1 MNVSKPSQCVFCSFS
16 RYVTRA
22 SPARRKFHASTAQL
36 QRQPSRQHAKAKLG
50 SRYKPAELEKLRE
63 VYSPEQM
70 AAIEAGEKAVSG
82 VELSQTSE
90 RVDPWSPNY
99 FDDLSKVDPFLDKPV
114 RAPWSTADETPRMK
128 TEDELDE
135 ELAQLLRD
143 MPAEEHSEDQVWEN
157 YLKNMRVTVG
167 GDSEGFGR
175 SAAAPEAPNKIK
187 QKNPKQ
193 KEVQGEASPALV
205 RLMQMTGYSFRE
217 ISALRVKSI
226 ISHAVVNQTRLGK
239 IRKSYFLSVA
249 GNGNGRIGIGE
260 GKSEEGSEA
269 MLQSQYRAIRNMQ
282 PILRYEK
289 RTIFGEVH
297 GKVSATELELYARPP
312 GMLRLLQLPKKN
324 RFRDP
329 TLTYNTGFGLRCQQ
343 YIWEVCKCAGISDLA
358 AKVTRARNPMNIVK
372 ATVEALLKQKD
383 PEEIARARGKK
394 LVDVRKVYYAGNV

>member
-1 MNVSKPSQCVFCSFS
+1 M
-16 RYVTRA
+16 
-22 SPARRKFHASTAQL
+22 
-36 QRQPSRQHAKAKLG
+36 
-50 SRYKPAELEKLRE
+50 EKLRE

-70 AAIEAGEKAVSG
+70 AAIEAGEKAISG
-82 VELSQTSE
+82 VQLSETSE

-135 ELAQLLRD
+135 ELAQLTRD
-143 MPAEEHSEDQVWEN
+143 MPAEENSEDQVWEN
-157 YLKNMRVTVG
+157 YLQNMRVTVG
-167 GDSEGFGR
+167 GASEGFGR
-175 SAAAPEAPNKIK
+175 SAAAPEAPNRIK

-205 RLMQMTGYSFRE
+205 RLMQMTGYSLRE

-239 IRKSYFLSVA
+239 IRKTYYLSVA
-249 GNGNGRIGIGE
+249 GNGQGRIGIGE

-312 GMLRLLQLPKKN
+312 GMSTLPSSQTWCSTAN
-324 RFRDP
+324 IRRRVWSTVP
-329 TLTYNTGFGLRCQQ
+329 T
-343 YIWEVCKCAGISDLA
+343 
-358 AKVTRARNPMNIVK
+358 
-372 ATVEALLKQKD
+372 
-383 PEEIARARGKK
+383 
-394 LVDVRKVYYAGNV
+394 VYLGSVQMRRYL